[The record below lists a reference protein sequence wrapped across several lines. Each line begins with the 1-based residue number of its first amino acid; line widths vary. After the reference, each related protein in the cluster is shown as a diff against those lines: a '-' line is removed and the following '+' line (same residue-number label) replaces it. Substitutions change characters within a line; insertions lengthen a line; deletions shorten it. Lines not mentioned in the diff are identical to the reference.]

1 MKRTWWLASALV
13 WVAFAMVPLL
23 LGDWELAMFGQTL
36 VYGIAA
42 MSLAFIWGQAGL
54 LCFGQSVF
62 FGTGAYLT
70 GLAAKGMLPGLPELG
85 WMALPLS
92 FLGGMLL
99 SGLLGAALFFGRAIQ
114 NAYFGIVT
122 IVLAIIAERIAT
134 NWDYIG
140 GFNGLLDVPSL
151 MWSMGGQDFDTADPM
166 TGYVTVLS
174 LAFFSFLG
182 LFFVQQSKL
191 GTIIRGISA
200 NETRMTNLG
209 YNVGL
214 WKTLA
219 FALSG
224 GVAALA
230 GALFAIQFSFVSP
243 AVIGFALST
252 EILIWAAVGGKAV
265 LLAAMLGAVIVK
277 YVEYLLSDRIG
288 QYWLLAIG
296 VIFIA
301 VVIVFPQGLL
311 GKLFRPDLPGRL
323 RKAAGRRT

>member
-1 MKRTWWLASALV
+1 MKSTWLIASILV
-13 WVAFAMVPLL
+13 WIAFAIVPLI

-62 FGTGAYLT
+62 FGTGAYIA
-70 GLAAKGMLPGLPELG
+70 GLGTKGMLPGLPELG
-85 WMALPLS
+85 WSILVLS
-92 FLGGMLL
+92 FLAGALL
-99 SGLLGAALFFGRAIQ
+99 AGLLGAALFFGRAIQ

-122 IVLAIIAERIAT
+122 IVMAIIAERIAT
-134 NWDYIG
+134 NWDYLG

-151 MWSMGGQDFDTADPM
+151 SWTMGTQSFDTADPM
-166 TGYVTVLS
+166 TGYIVVLS
-174 LAFFSFLG
+174 LTFMCYIA
-182 LFFVQQSKL
+182 LFFIQQSRT
-191 GTIIRGISA
+191 GTVIRGISS
-200 NETRMTNLG
+200 NETRMANLG

-214 WKTLA
+214 WKTMA
-219 FALSG
+219 FSISG
-224 GVAALA
+224 GVAAVA

-265 LLAAMLGAVIVK
+265 LLAAMLGAVLVK
-277 YVEYLLSDRIG
+277 YIEYLLSDKIG

-296 VIFIA
+296 VIFVV
-301 VVIVFPQGLL
+301 VVIIFPQGLL
-311 GKLFRPDLPGRL
+311 GKLFRPRLPHRL
-323 RKAAGRRT
+323 RR